1 MRQQAIIAFL
11 LSAGLLLLIL
21 ELVRR
26 RSLREQYALL
36 WLLTSVVLIGLSLWR
51 GALVLLAHLLDIAYP
66 PTALMLASLLCIL
79 LILLHFS
86 LVISKLSEENKELA
100 QRTALL
106 AWQLQAME
114 RKLQANQSLDQMRS

>member
-1 MRQQAIIAFL
+1 MMDRQSVIALL
-11 LSAGLLLLIL
+11 LSTGLLLLVI

-36 WLLTSVVLIGLSLWR
+36 WLLTSLVLIGLSLWR
-51 GALVLLAHLLDIAYP
+51 GALELLARLLAIAYP
-66 PTALMLASLLCIL
+66 PTALMVTSVGCIL

-86 LVISKLSEENKELA
+86 LVISKLSDENKELA

-106 AWQLQAME
+106 AWQLQALE
-114 RKLQANQSLDQMRS
+114 KRLQTYQFLDQI